1 MERVPFHV
9 LRKGFYLFTYKL
21 SLQNQKIEWNT
32 PEEGRKKCHFSIK
45 VKTNQSTRRNG
56 ANVKNNKIPDF
67 RVEKGV
73 WPWFRRVCVN
83 HKLSGY
89 RWYRRN
95 RCSCYPLTTS
105 LRNPPCKKVS
115 PWLYFAT
122 VLERAFCFHLVCG
135 FQTINCNLLFRSLP
149 ETIFILN

>member
-1 MERVPFHV
+1 MDNGASSIPCVEERF
-9 LRKGFYLFTYKL
+9 LFTYKL

-89 RWYRRN
+89 R
-95 RCSCYPLTTS
+95 
-105 LRNPPCKKVS
+105 
-115 PWLYFAT
+115 
-122 VLERAFCFHLVCG
+122 
-135 FQTINCNLLFRSLP
+135 
-149 ETIFILN
+149 